1 MQVARLT
8 FAAQRRSDRP
18 FRIFPLTIYE
28 ANFREKL
35 TKNFQK
41 FSFPFGRPDEGHG
54 RKGRKVRGQSIRL
67 RRGLGDAIGERGRR
81 IAPFPQGRRSQER
94 T

>member
-18 FRIFPLTIYE
+18 FRISPLTIYE

-35 TKNFQK
+35 TKNCQK
-41 FSFPFGRPDEGHG
+41 SSGPNSDRPENQHQPCLSDTEDVGDRGWDDAESFPSVVRHG
-54 RKGRKVRGQSIRL
+54 
-67 RRGLGDAIGERGRR
+67 
-81 IAPFPQGRRSQER
+81 
-94 T
+94 